1 MTLTRL
7 VWSGLQD
14 GDSSTRSFKHEL
26 FSFQAPPEE
35 KLAAVPRGS
44 ARPPRP
50 AASSPREQRYAS
62 AETHSGHRSGEQGD
76 GGAPLRTGMSQPC
89 EEPRFTIE
97 QIDLLQRL
105 WRSGMTQ
112 AEIVHALDT
121 LDRLERQHSRLPS
134 PRTRP
139 PGPRSRSSSSTA
151 STATQ
156 TCFPGNGASPGNLYR
171 TSPPLLAS
179 APTPAAMAAAVA
191 AAENGLAA
199 MANGKLSPPRFP
211 VAMIGS
217 SGGVVAQSYGFE
229 TTEEDLEMDS
239 AVIKEEI
246 KNFLGNRRISQA
258 VVAQGLARAGSP
270 HWLVQQGSDL
280 SDQKKRAFYRWYLL
294 EKTNPGASRFTWRK
308 ECLSVMES
316 YFGDNQYPDEA
327 KREEIASACNAVIQK
342 PEAAIL
348 ESHGMDVVSPG
359 GHSNSDEVDGNE
371 FPEQGSEGSVF
382 DKRVANRAFGL
393 GRIDLSSPTQVPS
406 LLPSWLAAWPGL
418 GRGGDEP
425 TNHSSPTEVQDPISL
440 AVEMAAVNHTILA
453 LANQGTEGGVGG
465 STGNDIKMD
474 SAVIKE
480 EIKNFLGN
488 RRISQAVVAQVTG
501 ISQSR
506 ISHWLVQ
513 QGSDLSDQKKRAF
526 YRWYL
531 LEKTNPDVFLVEWH
545 QTPPSFGL
553 VPGGSRLRRGSRFTW
568 RKECLSVMESYFGD
582 NQYPD
587 EAKREEIASACNA
600 VIQKPGKKLSD
611 LERVTSLKVYN
622 WFANRRK
629 EMKRRANIEAA
640 ILESHGMDVVSPG
653 GHSNSDEVDGNEF
666 PEQGSEGSVFDKRTD
681 GVSWSPPSPSLQ
693 DEPTNHSSPTEV
705 QDPISLA
712 VEMAAVNHTIL
723 ALANQ
728 GTEGGVG
735 GSTGNDIKS
744 ETMEDD

>member
-1 MTLTRL
+1 
-7 VWSGLQD
+7 
-14 GDSSTRSFKHEL
+14 
-26 FSFQAPPEE
+26 
-35 KLAAVPRGS
+35 
-44 ARPPRP
+44 
-50 AASSPREQRYAS
+50 
-62 AETHSGHRSGEQGD
+62 
-76 GGAPLRTGMSQPC
+76 MSHPC

-121 LDRLERQHSRLPS
+121 LERLERQHSRLPS
-134 PRTRP
+134 PRSRP
-139 PGPRSRSSSSTA
+139 PPPRSSSS

-156 TCFPGNGASPGNLYR
+156 TCFPGNGASPMPGSLFR

-179 APTPAAMAAAVA
+179 APTPVTMAVT
-191 AAENGLAA
+191 ENGMGA

-229 TTEEDLEMDS
+229 TSEEDLEFEEKVEELMRMDS

-258 VVAQGLARAGSP
+258 VVS
-270 HWLVQQGSDL
+270 
-280 SDQKKRAFYRWYLL
+280 
-294 EKTNPGASRFTWRK
+294 
-308 ECLSVMES
+308 
-316 YFGDNQYPDEA
+316 
-327 KREEIASACNAVIQK
+327 
-342 PEAAIL
+342 
-348 ESHGMDVVSPG
+348 
-359 GHSNSDEVDGNE
+359 
-371 FPEQGSEGSVF
+371 
-382 DKRVANRAFGL
+382 
-393 GRIDLSSPTQVPS
+393 
-406 LLPSWLAAWPGL
+406 
-418 GRGGDEP
+418 
-425 TNHSSPTEVQDPISL
+425 
-440 AVEMAAVNHTILA
+440 
-453 LANQGTEGGVGG
+453 
-465 STGNDIKMD
+465 
-474 SAVIKE
+474 
-480 EIKNFLGN
+480 
-488 RRISQAVVAQVTG
+488 QVTG
-501 ISQSR
+501 ISATLAMRPAPMAQ
-506 ISHWLVQ
+506 
-513 QGSDLSDQKKRAF
+513 D
-526 YRWYL
+526 
-531 LEKTNPDVFLVEWH
+531 ELVEWH
-545 QTPPSFGL
+545 QTPPPFGSM
-553 VPGGSRLRRGSRFTW
+553 PGGSRLRRGSRFTW

-587 EAKREEIASACNA
+587 EAKREEIASSCNA

-666 PEQGSEGSVFDKRTD
+666 PEQGSEVSVYDKRAVSRAFGMGRLDLSSPTQVPSLLPSWLAAWPGLGRGAMAGQRGNPLIGRSLLLGAGAQAD
-681 GVSWSPPSPSLQ
+681 AARLTGVSWSPPSPSLQ
-693 DEPTNHSSPTEV
+693 DEPTNHSSPIEV

-728 GTEGGVG
+728 ASDGGAGV
-735 GSTGNDIKS
+735 SVGNDIKS